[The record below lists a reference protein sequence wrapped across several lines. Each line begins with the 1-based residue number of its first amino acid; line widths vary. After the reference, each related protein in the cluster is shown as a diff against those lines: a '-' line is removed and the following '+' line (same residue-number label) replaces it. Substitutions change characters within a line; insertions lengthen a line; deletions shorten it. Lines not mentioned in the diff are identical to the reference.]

1 MLTMKMLRKA
11 ALAVCFL
18 LPSQLLGWDIIPDE
32 IRVPL
37 GSRHV
42 NNQMDVDL
50 NEINPGFALTWDGGW
65 ADITAGSMRN
75 SFRNTAAFVTVSRDI
90 WQGDN
95 CSVAGFLGTAHYPEL
110 SETVKY
116 QHNGWIP
123 IGGLHTE
130 CGNVFIQAMPGRGL
144 IGGPSG
150 KAHSDVILVF
160 GLTLDIGQ

>member
-1 MLTMKMLRKA
+1 MNMLKKA
-11 ALAVCFL
+11 ALAVCL
-18 LPSQLLGWDIIPDE
+18 LVPSQLWAWDFMPDE

-50 NEINPGFALTWDGGW
+50 NEINPGFALTWNGGW
-65 ADITAGSMRN
+65 ADITAGSLRN
-75 SFRNTAAFVTVSRDI
+75 SFHNTAPFITISRDF
-90 WQGDN
+90 WEGEH
-95 CSVAGFLGTAHYPEL
+95 CSLAGFVGTAHYPEL
-110 SETVKY
+110 SDTVQF

-123 IGGLHTE
+123 IGGLHSE
-130 CGNVFIQAMPGRGL
+130 CGPFFVQAMPGRGL

-160 GLTLDIGQ
+160 GLTLDIGN